1 MITEQLLEN
10 ANKRYRTKNK
20 INENDFDLSIMDFI
34 LKIYS
39 ICDPNSYGANWS
51 KYLIEK
57 IKNKDWYF
65 HSVNPKIDKGDAM
78 VAYPTF
84 LTGLEFTNKFYFQ
97 NYSKYT
103 SYEVPLPLVH
113 KLFYDIK
120 ISYLSNKEN
129 SYSIRNIRPYQ
140 GLDGYLLTLVDCS
153 NNFDFK
159 FILISHEDLVYRCN
173 LTMTA
178 MNGTS
183 KSNKL
188 NKNVGVGCVFKK
200 GSLSEDLLYRFNML
214 DGTDFNSVIDYIK
227 KKSDELSKTFKEEF
241 YRDDILINQCK
252 EWKGVCDNKEKID
265 DDKPPVQTFWLTQ
278 AI

>member
-1 MITEQLLEN
+1 M
-10 ANKRYRTKNK
+10 
-20 INENDFDLSIMDFI
+20 
-34 LKIYS
+34 
-39 ICDPNSYGANWS
+39 
-51 KYLIEK
+51 
-57 IKNKDWYF
+57 
-65 HSVNPKIDKGDAM
+65 
-78 VAYPTF
+78 
-84 LTGLEFTNKFYFQ
+84 
-97 NYSKYT
+97 
-103 SYEVPLPLVH
+103 
-113 KLFYDIK
+113 K
-120 ISYLSNKEN
+120 ISYLSNKDN

-200 GSLSEDLLYRFNML
+200 GSLSENLLHRHNML
-214 DGTDFNSVIDYIK
+214 GGTDFNSVIDYIK

-241 YRDDILINQCK
+241 YRDDNLINQCK
-252 EWKGVCDNKEKID
+252 ECKGFYDYKEKID
-265 DDKPPVQTFWLTQ
+265 DGKPPVQTFWLTQ
-278 AI
+278 HI